1 MTTSAASQSPRAPRS
16 VLLFAAFAAVY
27 LVWGSTYL
35 AIKYVI
41 ATLPPL
47 LMAGGRFLVAGLVM
61 WGISRA
67 SADYERPTG
76 AQWRT
81 SFIVGAL
88 LLVGGNGGVVLA
100 ERYIP
105 SSLAALLVAVE
116 PFWIVLLS
124 WLWLRQPRPSGKVLL
139 GLLLG
144 FGGVY
149 LLVSEQLGAGSGTS
163 HAQLWGAAAVVAA
176 AFSWAAGSVVG
187 LRAPTPRSAVL
198 AAGMQMLAGG
208 AMLLLLGT
216 LTGEW
221 HGFRLGQVSR
231 ASWLGFGYL
240 VVFGSLVAF
249 TAYSWLMK
257 NAPAARVAT
266 YAYVN
271 PVVAVLLGWAML
283 GEKLTVQM
291 LVGAGVIVASVVLIT
306 SQQKPV

>member
-1 MTTSAASQSPRAPRS
+1 M
-16 VLLFAAFAAVY
+16 LLLVAFAAVY

-35 AIKYVI
+35 AVKYAI

-47 LMAGGRFLVAGLVM
+47 LMAGARFLLAGLVM
-61 WGISRA
+61 SAVGRA
-67 SADYERPTG
+67 SAEYEKPTA

-81 SFIVGAL
+81 SFVVGAL

-116 PFWIVLLS
+116 PFWIVLLG

-149 LLVSEQLGAGSGTS
+149 LLVGEQLGAGSGPM
-163 HAQLWGAAAVVAA
+163 QLLSAGAVIGAA
-176 AFSWAAGSVVG
+176 FCWAAGSLYG
-187 LRAPTPRSAVL
+187 LRAPSPRSAVL
-198 AAGMQMLAGG
+198 GAGMQMLAGG
-208 AMLLLLGT
+208 ALLLVLGL
-216 LTGEW
+216 LTGEG
-221 HGFRLGQVSR
+221 HGLHLGQVSR

-283 GEKLTVQM
+283 GEKLTGQM
-291 LVGAGVIVASVVLIT
+291 LVGAVVIVGSVVLIT
-306 SQQKPV
+306 SPSEKVS

>member
-1 MTTSAASQSPRAPRS
+1 MNTPATTSAPAAPRRM
-16 VLLFAAFAAVY
+16 LLLVAFAAVY

-35 AIKYVI
+35 AVKYAI

-47 LMAGGRFLVAGLVM
+47 LMAGARFLLAGLVM
-61 WGISRA
+61 SAVGRA
-67 SADYERPTG
+67 SAEYEKPTA

-81 SFIVGAL
+81 SFVVGAL

-116 PFWIVLLS
+116 PFWIVLLG

-149 LLVSEQLGAGSGTS
+149 LLVGEQLGAGSGPV
-163 HAQLWGAAAVVAA
+163 QLLSAGAVIGAA
-176 AFSWAAGSVVG
+176 FCWAAGSLYG
-187 LRAPTPRSAVL
+187 LRAPSPRSAVL
-198 AAGMQMLAGG
+198 GAGMQMLAGG
-208 AMLLLLGT
+208 ALLLVLGL
-216 LTGEW
+216 LTGEGRGL
-221 HGFRLGQVSR
+221 HLGQVSR

-283 GEKLTVQM
+283 GEALTGQM
-291 LVGAGVIVASVVLIT
+291 LIGAVVIVGSVVLIT
-306 SQQKPV
+306 SPSEKVS

>member
-1 MTTSAASQSPRAPRS
+1 MPAPALAPRR
-16 VLLFAAFAAVY
+16 LLLLAAFAAVY

-35 AIKYVI
+35 AIKYAI

-47 LMAGGRFLVAGLVM
+47 LMAGGRFVLAGLVM
-61 WGISRA
+61 SAIGRA
-67 SADYERPTG
+67 SADYEPPTG

-81 SFIVGAL
+81 SFVVGAL

-149 LLVSEQLGAGSGTS
+149 LLVSEQLGAGSGAGRT
-163 HAQLWGAAAVVAA
+163 QLLGAVAVVAA

-187 LRAPTPRSAVL
+187 LRAPTPRSAVM

-208 AMLLLLGT
+208 ALLLLLGL

-221 HGFRLGQVSR
+221 AELHLGQVSR

-271 PVVAVLLGWAML
+271 PVVAVLLGWVLL
-283 GEKLTVQM
+283 GERLTGQM
-291 LVGAGVIVASVVLIT
+291 LIGAVVIVGSVVLIT
-306 SQQKPV
+306 TPATKQE

>member
-1 MTTSAASQSPRAPRS
+1 MNTPAVTSGPAAPRR
-16 VLLFAAFAAVY
+16 VLLVAFGAVY

-35 AIKYVI
+35 AVKYAI

-47 LMAGGRFLVAGLVM
+47 LMAGARFLLAGLVM
-61 WGISRA
+61 SAVGRA
-67 SADYERPTG
+67 SAEYEKPTA

-81 SFIVGAL
+81 SFVVGAL

-116 PFWIVLLS
+116 PFWIVLLG

-149 LLVSEQLGAGSGTS
+149 LLVGEQLGAGSGPM
-163 HAQLWGAAAVVAA
+163 QLVSAGAVIGAA
-176 AFSWAAGSVVG
+176 FCWAAGSLYG
-187 LRAPTPRSAVL
+187 LRAPSPRSAVL
-198 AAGMQMLAGG
+198 GAGMQMLAGG
-208 AMLLLLGT
+208 ALLLVLGL
-216 LTGEW
+216 LTGEG
-221 HGFRLGQVSR
+221 HGLHLGQVSR

-283 GEKLTVQM
+283 GEKLTGQM
-291 LVGAGVIVASVVLIT
+291 LVGAVVIVGSVVLIT
-306 SQQKPV
+306 TPSEK

>member
-1 MTTSAASQSPRAPRS
+1 MNTPAVTSGPAAPRR
-16 VLLFAAFAAVY
+16 VLLLVAFAAVY

-35 AIKYVI
+35 AVKYAI

-47 LMAGGRFLVAGLVM
+47 LMAGARFLLAGLVM
-61 WGISRA
+61 SAVGRA
-67 SADYERPTG
+67 SAEYEKPTA

-81 SFIVGAL
+81 SFVVGAL

-116 PFWIVLLS
+116 PFWIVLLG

-149 LLVSEQLGAGSGTS
+149 LLVGEQLGAGSGPV
-163 HAQLWGAAAVVAA
+163 QLLSAGAVIGAA
-176 AFSWAAGSVVG
+176 FCWAAGSLYG
-187 LRAPTPRSAVL
+187 LRAPSPRSAVL
-198 AAGMQMLAGG
+198 GAGMQMLAGG
-208 AMLLLLGT
+208 ALLLVLGL
-216 LTGEW
+216 LTGEGRGL
-221 HGFRLGQVSR
+221 HLGQVSR

-271 PVVAVLLGWAML
+271 PVVAVLLGWVML
-283 GEKLTVQM
+283 GEALTGQM
-291 LVGAGVIVASVVLIT
+291 LIGAVVIVGSVVLIT
-306 SQQKPV
+306 SPSEKVS

>member
-1 MTTSAASQSPRAPRS
+1 MNTPAITSAPAAPRR
-16 VLLFAAFAAVY
+16 VLLLLAFAAVY

-35 AIKYVI
+35 AVKYAI

-47 LMAGGRFLVAGLVM
+47 LMAGARFLLAGLVM
-61 WGISRA
+61 SAIGRA
-67 SADYERPTG
+67 SAAYEKPTG

-81 SFIVGAL
+81 SFVVGAL

-149 LLVSEQLGAGSGTS
+149 LLVGEQLGAGSGPM
-163 HAQLWGAAAVVAA
+163 QLVSAGAVIGAA
-176 AFSWAAGSVVG
+176 FCWAAGSLYG
-187 LRAPTPRSAVL
+187 LRAPSPRSAVL
-198 AAGMQMLAGG
+198 GAGMQMLAGG
-208 AMLLLLGT
+208 ALLLVLGL
-216 LTGEW
+216 LTGEGRGL
-221 HGFRLGQVSR
+221 HLGQVSR

-271 PVVAVLLGWAML
+271 PVVAVLLGWIML
-283 GEKLTVQM
+283 GESLTGQM
-291 LVGAGVIVASVVLIT
+291 LVGAVVIVGSVVLIT
-306 SQQKPV
+306 TPPKKEG

>member
-1 MTTSAASQSPRAPRS
+1 MNTPAVTSAPAAPRR
-16 VLLFAAFAAVY
+16 VLLLVAFAAVY
-27 LVWGSTYL
+27 MVWGSTYL
-35 AIKYVI
+35 AVKYAI

-47 LMAGGRFLVAGLVM
+47 LMAGARFLLAGLVM
-61 WGISRA
+61 SAVGRA
-67 SADYERPTG
+67 SAAYEKPTA

-81 SFIVGAL
+81 SFVVGAL

-116 PFWIVLLS
+116 PFWIVLLG

-149 LLVSEQLGAGSGTS
+149 LLVGEQLGAGSGPM
-163 HAQLWGAAAVVAA
+163 QLVSAGAVIGAA
-176 AFSWAAGSVVG
+176 FCWAAGSLYG
-187 LRAPTPRSAVL
+187 LRAPSPRSAVL
-198 AAGMQMLAGG
+198 GAGMQMLAGG
-208 AMLLLLGT
+208 ALLLVLGL
-216 LTGEW
+216 LTGEG
-221 HGFRLGQVSR
+221 HGLHLGQVSR

-283 GEKLTVQM
+283 GEKLTGQM
-291 LVGAGVIVASVVLIT
+291 LVGAVVIVGSVVLIT
-306 SQQKPV
+306 TPSEKVS

>member
-1 MTTSAASQSPRAPRS
+1 MNTPAVASGPAPRR
-16 VLLFAAFAAVY
+16 VLLLVAFAAVY

-35 AIKYVI
+35 AVKYAI

-47 LMAGGRFLVAGLVM
+47 LMAGTRFVLAGLVM
-61 WGISRA
+61 SAIGRA
-67 SADYERPTG
+67 SAEYEKLTS

-81 SFIVGAL
+81 SFVVGAL

-149 LLVSEQLGAGSGTS
+149 LLVGEQLGVGSGQ
-163 HAQLWGAAAVVAA
+163 AQLWSAGAVIGAA
-176 AFSWAAGSVVG
+176 FCWAAGSLYG
-187 LRAPTPRSAVL
+187 LRAPSPRSAVL

-208 AMLLLLGT
+208 ALLLLLGT

-271 PVVAVLLGWAML
+271 PVVAVLLGWVLL
-283 GEKLTVQM
+283 GEALTSQM
-291 LVGAGVIVASVVLIT
+291 LVGAVVIIGSVVLIT
-306 SQQKPV
+306 TPTQKQG

>member
-1 MTTSAASQSPRAPRS
+1 MNTPAATSGPAAPRR
-16 VLLFAAFAAVY
+16 VLLLVAFAAVY

-35 AIKYVI
+35 AVKYAI

-47 LMAGGRFLVAGLVM
+47 LMAGARFLLAGLVM
-61 WGISRA
+61 SAVGRA
-67 SADYERPTG
+67 SAEYEKPTA

-81 SFIVGAL
+81 SFVVGAL

-116 PFWIVLLS
+116 PFWIVLLG

-149 LLVSEQLGAGSGTS
+149 LLVGEQLGAGSGPM
-163 HAQLWGAAAVVAA
+163 QLVSAGAVIGAA
-176 AFSWAAGSVVG
+176 FCWAAGSLYG
-187 LRAPTPRSAVL
+187 LRAPSPRSAVQG
-198 AAGMQMLAGG
+198 AGMQMLAGG
-208 AMLLLLGT
+208 VLLLLLG
-216 LTGEW
+216 LLIGEG
-221 HGFRLGQVSR
+221 HELHLGQVSR

-271 PVVAVLLGWAML
+271 PVVAVLLGWVML
-283 GEKLTVQM
+283 GEALTGQM
-291 LVGAGVIVASVVLIT
+291 LIGAVVIVGSVVLIT
-306 SQQKPV
+306 SPSEKVS

>member
-1 MTTSAASQSPRAPRS
+1 MNTPATTSAPAAPRRM
-16 VLLFAAFAAVY
+16 LLLVAFAAVY

-35 AIKYVI
+35 AVKYAI

-47 LMAGGRFLVAGLVM
+47 LMAGARFLLAGLVM
-61 WGISRA
+61 SAVGRA
-67 SADYERPTG
+67 SAEYEKPTA

-81 SFIVGAL
+81 SFVVGAL

-105 SSLAALLVAVE
+105 SSLAALLVAIE
-116 PFWIVLLS
+116 PFWIVLLG

-149 LLVSEQLGAGSGTS
+149 LLVGEQLGAGSGLR
-163 HAQLWGAAAVVAA
+163 QLLSAGAVLGAA
-176 AFSWAAGSVVG
+176 FCWAAGSLYG
-187 LRAPTPRSAVL
+187 LRAPSPRSAVQG
-198 AAGMQMLAGG
+198 AGMQMLAGG
-208 AMLLLLGT
+208 VLLLLLG
-216 LTGEW
+216 LLIGEG
-221 HGFRLGQVSR
+221 HELHLGQVSR

-271 PVVAVLLGWAML
+271 PVVAVLLGWVML
-283 GEKLTVQM
+283 GEALTGQM
-291 LVGAGVIVASVVLIT
+291 LIGAVVIVGSVVLIT
-306 SQQKPV
+306 SPSEKVS

>member
-1 MTTSAASQSPRAPRS
+1 MNTPATTSAPAAPRRM
-16 VLLFAAFAAVY
+16 LLLVAFAAVY

-35 AIKYVI
+35 AVKYAI

-47 LMAGGRFLVAGLVM
+47 LMAGARFLLAGLVM
-61 WGISRA
+61 SAVGRA
-67 SADYERPTG
+67 SAEYEKPTA

-81 SFIVGAL
+81 SFVVGAL

-116 PFWIVLLS
+116 PFWIVLLG

-149 LLVSEQLGAGSGTS
+149 LLVGEQLGAGSGPM
-163 HAQLWGAAAVVAA
+163 QLLSAGAVIGAA
-176 AFSWAAGSVVG
+176 FCWAAGSLYG
-187 LRAPTPRSAVL
+187 LRAPSPRSAVL
-198 AAGMQMLAGG
+198 GAGMQMLAGG
-208 AMLLLLGT
+208 ALLLVLGL
-216 LTGEW
+216 LTGEG
-221 HGFRLGQVSR
+221 HGLHLGQVSR

-283 GEKLTVQM
+283 GEKLTGQM
-291 LVGAGVIVASVVLIT
+291 LVGAVVIVGSVVLIT
-306 SQQKPV
+306 SPSEKVS

>member
-1 MTTSAASQSPRAPRS
+1 MNTPVATPSPTAPRR
-16 VLLFAAFAAVY
+16 VLLLLAFAAVY
-27 LVWGSTYL
+27 LIWGSTYL
-35 AIKYVI
+35 AVKYAI

-47 LMAGGRFLVAGLVM
+47 LMAGARFLLAGLVM
-61 WGISRA
+61 SAIGRA
-67 SADYERPTG
+67 SADYEPPTG

-81 SFIVGAL
+81 SFVVGAL

-139 GLLLG
+139 GLVLG

-149 LLVSEQLGAGSGTS
+149 LLVGEQLGASSGMR
-163 HAQLWGAAAVVAA
+163 QLLSAGAVIGAA
-176 AFSWAAGSVVG
+176 FCWAAGSLYG
-187 LRAPTPRSAVL
+187 LRAPSPRSAVQG
-198 AAGMQMLAGG
+198 AGMQMLAGG
-208 AMLLLLGT
+208 VLLLVLG
-216 LTGEW
+216 LLIGEG
-221 HGFRLGQVSR
+221 HELHLGQVSR

-271 PVVAVLLGWAML
+271 PVVAVLLGWVML
-283 GEKLTVQM
+283 GEALTGQM
-291 LVGAGVIVASVVLIT
+291 LIGAVVIVGSVVLIT
-306 SQQKPV
+306 SPSEKGS

>member
-1 MTTSAASQSPRAPRS
+1 MNALTSTPGPAAPRR
-16 VLLFAAFAAVY
+16 VLLLLAFAAVY
-27 LVWGSTYL
+27 LIWGSTYL
-35 AIKYVI
+35 AVKYAI

-47 LMAGGRFLVAGLVM
+47 LMAGARFLLAGLVM
-61 WGISRA
+61 SAVGRA
-67 SADYERPTG
+67 SADYEPPTA

-81 SFIVGAL
+81 SVVVGAL
-88 LLVGGNGGVVLA
+88 LLMGGNGGVVLA

-149 LLVSEQLGAGSGTS
+149 LLVGEQLGIGSGS
-163 HAQLWGAAAVVAA
+163 RQLLSAGAVIGAA
-176 AFSWAAGSVVG
+176 FCWAAGSLYG
-187 LRAPTPRSAVL
+187 LRAPSPRSAVQG
-198 AAGMQMLAGG
+198 AGMQMLAGG
-208 AMLLLLGT
+208 VLLLVLG
-216 LTGEW
+216 LLVGEGREL
-221 HGFRLGQVSR
+221 HLGQVSR

-271 PVVAVLLGWAML
+271 PVVAVLLGWVML
-283 GEKLTVQM
+283 GEALTGQM
-291 LVGAGVIVASVVLIT
+291 LLGAIVIVGSVVLIT
-306 SQQKPV
+306 APSEKAG

>member
-1 MTTSAASQSPRAPRS
+1 
-16 VLLFAAFAAVY
+16 
-27 LVWGSTYL
+27 VWGSTYL
-35 AIKYVI
+35 AVKYAI

-47 LMAGGRFLVAGLVM
+47 LMAGTRFVLAGLVM
-61 WGISRA
+61 SVVGRA
-67 SADYERPTG
+67 SAEYKPPTA

-81 SFIVGAL
+81 SFVVGAL

-139 GLLLG
+139 GLVLG

-149 LLVSEQLGAGSGTS
+149 LLVGEQLGAGSGLR
-163 HAQLWGAAAVVAA
+163 QLLSAGAVIGAALC
-176 AFSWAAGSVVG
+176 WAAGSVYG
-187 LRAPTPRSAVL
+187 LRAPSPRSAVL
-198 AAGMQMLAGG
+198 GAGMQMLAGG
-208 AMLLLLGT
+208 VLLLLLGL
-216 LTGEW
+216 LTGES
-221 HGFRLGQVSR
+221 RNLDLGQVSR

-257 NAPAARVAT
+257 NAPPARVAT
-266 YAYVN
+266 YAYIN
-271 PVVAVLLGWAML
+271 PVVAVLLGWVLL
-283 GEKLTVQM
+283 GEALTGQM
-291 LVGAGVIVASVVLIT
+291 LVGAAVVVGSVALTTASAEKIG
-306 SQQKPV
+306 

>member
-1 MTTSAASQSPRAPRS
+1 MHTPTTPPSQVAPRP
-16 VLLFAAFAAVY
+16 VLLIVAFAAVY

-35 AIKYVI
+35 AVKYAI

-47 LMAGGRFLVAGLVM
+47 LMAGARFLLAGLVM
-61 WGISRA
+61 SAIGRA
-67 SADYERPTG
+67 SAEYEKPTG

-81 SFIVGAL
+81 SFVVGAL

-149 LLVSEQLGAGSGTS
+149 LLVGEQLGAGSGS
-163 HAQLWGAAAVVAA
+163 QQLWSAGAVVGAA
-176 AFSWAAGSVVG
+176 FCWAAGSLYG
-187 LRAPTPRSAVL
+187 LRAPSPRSAVL

-208 AMLLLLGT
+208 ALLLLLGL
-216 LTGEW
+216 LTGEG
-221 HGFRLGQVSR
+221 HGLHLGQVSR

-271 PVVAVLLGWAML
+271 PVVAVLLGWVLL
-283 GEKLTVQM
+283 GESLTAQM
-291 LVGAGVIVASVVLIT
+291 LVGAVVIVGSVVLIT
-306 SQQKPV
+306 TPATKQG

>member
-1 MTTSAASQSPRAPRS
+1 MNTPAIPSLAAPRR
-16 VLLFAAFAAVY
+16 VLLLLAFAAVY

-35 AIKYVI
+35 AVKYAI

-47 LMAGGRFLVAGLVM
+47 LMAGTRFVLAGLVM
-61 WGISRA
+61 SAVGRA
-67 SADYERPTG
+67 SAEYKPPTA

-81 SFIVGAL
+81 SFVVGAL

-139 GLLLG
+139 GLVLG

-149 LLVSEQLGAGSGTS
+149 LLVGEQLGAGSGLR
-163 HAQLWGAAAVVAA
+163 QLLSAGAVIGAALC
-176 AFSWAAGSVVG
+176 WAAGSVYG
-187 LRAPTPRSAVL
+187 LRAPSPRSAVL
-198 AAGMQMLAGG
+198 GAGMQMLAGG
-208 AMLLLLGT
+208 VLLLLLGL
-216 LTGEW
+216 LTGES
-221 HGFRLGQVSR
+221 RNLDLGQVSR

-257 NAPAARVAT
+257 NAPPARVAT
-266 YAYVN
+266 YAYIN
-271 PVVAVLLGWAML
+271 PVVAVLLGWVLL
-283 GEKLTVQM
+283 GEALTGQM
-291 LVGAGVIVASVVLIT
+291 LVGAAVVVGSVALTTASAEKIG
-306 SQQKPV
+306 

>member
-1 MTTSAASQSPRAPRS
+1 MNALTSTPGSTAPRR
-16 VLLFAAFAAVY
+16 VLLLLAFAAVY
-27 LVWGSTYL
+27 LIWGSTYL
-35 AIKYVI
+35 AVKYAI

-47 LMAGGRFLVAGLVM
+47 LMAGARFLLAGLVM
-61 WGISRA
+61 SAVGRA
-67 SADYERPTG
+67 SAGYEPPTA

-88 LLVGGNGGVVLA
+88 LLMGGNGGVVLA

-124 WLWLRQPRPSGKVLL
+124 WLWLGQPRPSGKVLL

-149 LLVSEQLGAGSGTS
+149 LLVGEQLGVGSGS
-163 HAQLWGAAAVVAA
+163 QQLLSAGAVIGAA
-176 AFSWAAGSVVG
+176 FCWAAGSLYG
-187 LRAPTPRSAVL
+187 LRAPSPRSAVQG
-198 AAGMQMLAGG
+198 AGMQMLAGG
-208 AMLLLLGT
+208 VLLLLLG
-216 LTGEW
+216 LLIGEGREL
-221 HGFRLGQVSR
+221 HLGQVSR

-271 PVVAVLLGWAML
+271 PVVAVLLGWVML
-283 GEKLTVQM
+283 GEALTGRM
-291 LVGAGVIVASVVLIT
+291 LVGAVVIVGSVVLIT
-306 SQQKPV
+306 APSEKAG

>member
-1 MTTSAASQSPRAPRS
+1 
-16 VLLFAAFAAVY
+16 VLLLLAFAAVY

-35 AIKYVI
+35 AVKYAI

-47 LMAGGRFLVAGLVM
+47 LMAGARFLLAGLVM
-61 WGISRA
+61 SAIGRA
-67 SADYERPTG
+67 SADYEPPTG

-81 SFIVGAL
+81 SFVVGAL

-116 PFWIVLLS
+116 PFWIVLLG

-149 LLVSEQLGAGSGTS
+149 LLVGEQLGAGSGLR
-163 HAQLWGAAAVVAA
+163 QLLSAGAVVGAA
-176 AFSWAAGSVVG
+176 FCWAAGSIYG
-187 LRAPTPRSAVL
+187 LRAPSPRSAVL
-198 AAGMQMLAGG
+198 GAGMQMLAGG
-208 AMLLLLGT
+208 TLLLLLG
-216 LTGEW
+216 LLIGEGRGL
-221 HGFRLGQVSR
+221 HLGQVSR
-231 ASWLGFGYL
+231 ASWLGFAYL
-240 VVFGSLVAF
+240 MVFGSLVAF

-271 PVVAVLLGWAML
+271 PVVAVLLGWLML
-283 GEKLTVQM
+283 GESLTGQM
-291 LVGAGVIVASVVLIT
+291 LVGAVVVVGAVVLIT
-306 SQQKPV
+306 APSKQTE

>member
-1 MTTSAASQSPRAPRS
+1 M
-16 VLLFAAFAAVY
+16 LLLLAFAAVY

-35 AIKYVI
+35 AVKYAI

-47 LMAGGRFLVAGLVM
+47 LMAGARFLLAGLVM
-61 WGISRA
+61 SAIGRS
-67 SADYERPTG
+67 SADYQKPTA

-124 WLWLRQPRPSGKVLL
+124 WLWLRQPRPGGRVLL

-149 LLVSEQLGAGSGTS
+149 LLVGEQLGAGSGPR
-163 HAQLWGAAAVVAA
+163 QLLSAGAVIGAA
-176 AFSWAAGSVVG
+176 FCWAAGSLYG
-187 LRAPTPRSAVL
+187 LRAPSPRSAAQ

-208 AMLLLLGT
+208 ALLLLLG
-216 LTGEW
+216 LLIGEGRGL
-221 HGFRLGQVSR
+221 HLGQVSR

-271 PVVAVLLGWAML
+271 PVVAVLLGWVML
-283 GEKLTVQM
+283 GEALTGQM
-291 LVGAGVIVASVVLIT
+291 LVGAVVIVGSVVLIT
-306 SQQKPV
+306 TPAEKAS

>member
-1 MTTSAASQSPRAPRS
+1 MNTPATTSAPAAPRRM
-16 VLLFAAFAAVY
+16 LLLVAFAAVY

-35 AIKYVI
+35 AVKYAI

-47 LMAGGRFLVAGLVM
+47 LMAGARFLLAGLVM
-61 WGISRA
+61 SAVGRA
-67 SADYERPTG
+67 SAEYEKPTA

-81 SFIVGAL
+81 SFVVGAM

-116 PFWIVLLS
+116 PFWIVLLG

-149 LLVSEQLGAGSGTS
+149 LLVGEQLGAGSGPM
-163 HAQLWGAAAVVAA
+163 QLVSAGAVIGAA
-176 AFSWAAGSVVG
+176 FCWAAGSLYG
-187 LRAPTPRSAVL
+187 LRAPSPRSAVL
-198 AAGMQMLAGG
+198 GAGMQMLAGG
-208 AMLLLLGT
+208 ALLLVLGL
-216 LTGEW
+216 LTGEG
-221 HGFRLGQVSR
+221 HGLHLGQVSR

-283 GEKLTVQM
+283 GEALTGQM
-291 LVGAGVIVASVVLIT
+291 LIGAVVIVGSVVLIT
-306 SQQKPV
+306 SPSEKVS

>member
-1 MTTSAASQSPRAPRS
+1 MNTPAVAPGSVAPRR
-16 VLLFAAFAAVY
+16 VLLLVAFAAVY

-35 AIKYVI
+35 AVKYAI

-47 LMAGGRFLVAGLVM
+47 LMAGGRFLLAGVVTSAV
-61 WGISRA
+61 GRA
-67 SADYERPTG
+67 SAEYEKPTG

-81 SFIVGAL
+81 SFVVGAL

-116 PFWIVLLS
+116 PFWIVLLG

-149 LLVSEQLGAGSGTS
+149 LLVGEQLGAGSGPM
-163 HAQLWGAAAVVAA
+163 QLVSAGAVIGAA
-176 AFSWAAGSVVG
+176 FCWAAGSLYG
-187 LRAPTPRSAVL
+187 LRAPSPRSAVL
-198 AAGMQMLAGG
+198 GAGMQMLAGG
-208 AMLLLLGT
+208 ALLLVLGL
-216 LTGEW
+216 LTGEGREL
-221 HGFRLGQVSR
+221 HLGQVSR

-283 GEKLTVQM
+283 GEKLTGQM
-291 LVGAGVIVASVVLIT
+291 LVGAVVIVGSVVLIT
-306 SQQKPV
+306 TPPKEE